1 MFLAEWRH
9 CFGLRQ
15 PELYAGTRCCAKCD
29 THGPGTDI
37 DEVQW
42 ASGAHAFSCGKS
54 PWRLRRHNKLG
65 RGPLKDLYKEM
76 GYDWNE
82 DEVSCHVNNGERV
95 DAICRN
101 FSASAEP
108 DAVDITVGCASCPT
122 YLCEAAARQPDY
134 LTKELEKGKTNKHG
148 AAAAAL
154 GMQLVPAAFT
164 TYGGWGDVMLKKLKK
179 EYAEKRLAEKKAGGT
194 GWKAQRWKQDILERA
209 SISIAKSNY
218 EMLRCHCTAPYA

>member
-1 MFLAEWRH
+1 M
-9 CFGLRQ
+9 
-15 PELYAGTRCCAKCD
+15 
-29 THGPGTDI
+29 
-37 DEVQW
+37 
-42 ASGAHAFSCGKS
+42 
-54 PWRLRRHNKLG
+54 
-65 RGPLKDLYKEM
+65 
-76 GYDWNE
+76 
-82 DEVSCHVNNGERV
+82 

-164 TYGGWGDVMLKKLKK
+164 TYGGWGGVMLKKLKK
-179 EYAEKRLAEKKAGGT
+179 EYAEKRLAEKKEGGT